1 MDLLQKAWDIKIE
14 NLSAGYKDK
23 TVIKSM
29 NAHIPAQ
36 QITAVLG
43 GIRLR
48 KNNFV
53 KSFSGAYSCAK
64 R

>member
-14 NLSAGYKDK
+14 NLSAGYR
-23 TVIKSM
+23 
-29 NAHIPAQ
+29 
-36 QITAVLG
+36 
-43 GIRLR
+43 GIRLW

>member
-29 NAHIPAQ
+29 NARYRYYAIERKIIPLYAS
-36 QITAVLG
+36 AFW
-43 GIRLR
+43 R
-48 KNNFV
+48 
-53 KSFSGAYSCAK
+53 SFSRRGAA
-64 R
+64 